1 MTGILKIAR
10 EPLTDDE
17 LWWLIKAFWGVEL
30 PRVSVCPG
38 HVSPFEAVA
47 HAYFGRDP
55 GFAVWYAS
63 RGSGKSLALAVL
75 GLTKSITLDINATI
89 LGGSMTQ
96 SQNVAM
102 HMRTLLE
109 HRNAPLYALKGGS
122 IDKGVTATQISLD
135 TGKWIKPIPASQTT
149 VRGPHPPLQ
158 LLDEVDE
165 MDETIFNAS
174 LGQAMEQVNVHG
186 QTIGEYIVASSTWQ
200 DCWLVR

>member
-1 MTGILKIAR
+1 M
-10 EPLTDDE
+10 
-17 LWWLIKAFWGVEL
+17 
-30 PRVSVCPG
+30 
-38 HVSPFEAVA
+38 A

-122 IDKGVTATQISLD
+122 IDKPHRRASTRSP
-135 TGKWIKPIPASQTT
+135 TGPSRRCSRRAAPA
-149 VRGPHPPLQ
+149 
-158 LLDEVDE
+158 
-165 MDETIFNAS
+165 
-174 LGQAMEQVNVHG
+174 
-186 QTIGEYIVASSTWQ
+186 
-200 DCWLVR
+200 